1 MQLTSM
7 CVPDSISNNTKLC
20 TWFAGIDG
28 FISAT
33 PGGFHQSPPNLVN
46 LTNQEGFWGVT
57 MVTIQIHLSGRGS
70 DNWLDYCRPDWS
82 HALWYASF
90 SGWWRKEWTY
100 SYINVDD
107 ISIFKWP
114 TTGHVN
120 NKILFKS
127 VILKELYEWMNET
140 PIYLS
145 GMPWQTTLFTDV
157 QTDLGKPP
165 YLRGDG

>member
-70 DNWLDYCRPDWS
+70 DNWLDYCRPDWPR
-82 HALWYASF
+82 ALWYVSF
-90 SGWWRKEWTY
+90 SGWLRKEWTY

-120 NKILFKS
+120 NEILFKS
-127 VILKELYEWMNET
+127 VILKELYYHHSFKCCFLLNVRE
-140 PIYLS
+140 
-145 GMPWQTTLFTDV
+145 
-157 QTDLGKPP
+157 
-165 YLRGDG
+165 

>member
-82 HALWYASF
+82 HALWYGSF
-90 SGWWRKEWTY
+90 SGWLRKEWTY

-127 VILKELYEWMNET
+127 VILKELYYHHSFKCWVF
-140 PIYLS
+140 Y
-145 GMPWQTTLFTDV
+145 
-157 QTDLGKPP
+157 
-165 YLRGDG
+165 